1 MLRSETTSEGS
12 DTIDSVCSK
21 TSFVL
26 VSKEVPNAHYYVN
39 YIIIITLMRTIT
51 EFNLLALFIIYTLY

>member
-1 MLRSETTSEGS
+1 MLIIETTSEGS

-26 VSKEVPNAHYYVN
+26 MSKEVLNAHYYVN
-39 YIIIITLMRTIT
+39 
-51 EFNLLALFIIYTLY
+51 

>member
-1 MLRSETTSEGS
+1 MLIIETTSEGS

-26 VSKEVPNAHYYVN
+26 MSKEVPNAHYYVN
-39 YIIIITLMRTIT
+39 YIII
-51 EFNLLALFIIYTLY
+51 